1 MLKVMGLVLI
11 LTAAV
16 GTGYSISRELS
27 LREKNLRQYLM
38 LIISLKGEIRYGN
51 SSLAEAFQRTVPR
64 LQGLFVSWQKNLQK
78 SLARWKES
86 LWNSFYVEN
95 ILLKSK
101 TCMLRQKN
109 RSLYVPLETEWDI
122 WTGRLKCGSW
132 NYMKKS

>member
-64 LQGLFVSWQKNLQK
+64 LQGSFRELAEKLAKELGSVEGITLEQLLCGKHASCKPGIFCNSDKND
-78 SLARWKES
+78 RR
-86 LWNSFYVEN
+86 N
-95 ILLKSK
+95 
-101 TCMLRQKN
+101 
-109 RSLYVPLETEWDI
+109 LY
-122 WTGRLKCGSW
+122 WTVFSRYL
-132 NYMKKS
+132 

>member
-16 GTGYSISRELS
+16 GTGYSISKELS

-64 LQGLFVSWQKNLQK
+64 LQGPVRELAEKLAKEKGASRLDLMVWDFNHSTIDFYRAMGMTPQRYIFEKNL
-78 SLARWKES
+78 
-86 LWNSFYVEN
+86 
-95 ILLKSK
+95 
-101 TCMLRQKN
+101 
-109 RSLYVPLETEWDI
+109 
-122 WTGRLKCGSW
+122 
-132 NYMKKS
+132 

>member
-1 MLKVMGLVLI
+1 MLKVTGLVLI

-64 LQGLFVSWQKNLQK
+64 LQGPFRELAEQLAKELGSVEGIPVPGSEACVSDVPVIPDYLFHES
-78 SLARWKES
+78 SL
-86 LWNSFYVEN
+86 
-95 ILLKSK
+95 
-101 TCMLRQKN
+101 
-109 RSLYVPLETEWDI
+109 
-122 WTGRLKCGSW
+122 
-132 NYMKKS
+132 